1 MSITL
6 LTLSRQYA
14 AGKISKSHYRAHRH
28 ALIEEQVFQVEER
41 TVPGFSKEHA
51 LMTEATDIDDGFLG
65 ENTAE
70 FTQPLPCN
78 EKSFD
83 AAMAVKPPV
92 VEGTTINMR
101 RRMSKLTSSVDEPKG
116 ESFVQAYR
124 MLIAASAIGLI
135 VLCAGLSVFFIPS
148 EEPVAVGME
157 DPIILN
163 TQILLDNPDWQ
174 VTEISEYREMVK
186 RQSHEIYP
194 EQRSLLGSINLYLSV
209 PLDASNELLDIEVR
223 HLQADLEALS
233 RRK

>member
-51 LMTEATDIDDGFLG
+51 LMTEASDIDGGFFAD
-65 ENTAE
+65 NTAE
-70 FTQPLPCN
+70 FTQPLPHN
-78 EKSFD
+78 ERPFEV
-83 AAMAVKPPV
+83 AMPVKPPV
-92 VEGTTINMR
+92 AEGTTINMQ
-101 RRMSKLTSSVDEPKG
+101 RRMSQLSSSADEPKS

-135 VLCAGLSVFFIPS
+135 VLCAGLSVFLIPS
-148 EEPVAVGME
+148 EEPVAISME

-163 TQILLDNPDWQ
+163 TQLLLDNPDWQ
-174 VTEISEYREMVK
+174 VIEISEYREMVK
-186 RQSHEIYP
+186 RQSHNIYP
-194 EQRSLLGSINLYLSV
+194 EQRSLLSSINLYLSV

-223 HLQADLEALS
+223 HLQADLEMLS